1 MLSEE
6 THQKLVTMR
15 FHGLAVAFDD
25 YLQERKPDKLTFEER
40 FGLMVDREYTDRQ
53 QRRLTRRLKSAKL
66 REQACVEDINY
77 RHPRN
82 LDRSVMQRLTTC
94 RWVAEHENVVL
105 TGATGLGKTWLSCAL
120 AQKACREG
128 FTSIYVRLP
137 RLFHGLQIA
146 RVDGTYLKELARL
159 AKTDVLVLDDLG
171 LAPIGD
177 QERRDLLEILE
188 DRHGI
193 RSTVVASQF
202 PVKKWH
208 TLIGDPTVADAFLDR
223 LLHRAHRIYLKGPTM
238 RTPEHEATETKTTTP
253 EKTTKKTAGKK
264 TKKK

>member
-6 THQKLVTMR
+6 THQKLVAMR

-53 QRRLTRRLKSAKL
+53 QRRLSRRLKSAKL

-128 FTSIYVRLP
+128 FTAIYVRLP

-177 QERRDLLEILE
+177 QERHDLLEVLE

-223 LLHRAHRIYLKGPTM
+223 LLHRAHRIDLKGPTM
-238 RTPEHEATETKTTTP
+238 RTPEHEATETKT
-253 EKTTKKTAGKK
+253 KTTKKTATKK
-264 TKKK
+264 TTKK